1 MQAGIVIEFN
11 KAGIGLAEFV
21 PEFDDAGIGLAGFV
35 PEFDNAGIRLV
46 GFVPEFDDAGIR
58 LAGFVPEF
66 NNAGIGL
73 AGFVLEFD
81 DVDMATVFPNNDRD
95 VDIVCVRTCE
105 DESIKPALFVL
116 SAGVIKFGAP
126 TITTV

>member
-1 MQAGIVIEFN
+1 MAEFVPEFEDADIGSAEFVPEFDD
-11 KAGIGLAEFV
+11 AGIGLASFVLEFDNAGIRLAGFV

-35 PEFDNAGIRLV
+35 P
-46 GFVPEFDDAGIR
+46 
-58 LAGFVPEF
+58 
-66 NNAGIGL
+66 
-73 AGFVLEFD
+73 EFD